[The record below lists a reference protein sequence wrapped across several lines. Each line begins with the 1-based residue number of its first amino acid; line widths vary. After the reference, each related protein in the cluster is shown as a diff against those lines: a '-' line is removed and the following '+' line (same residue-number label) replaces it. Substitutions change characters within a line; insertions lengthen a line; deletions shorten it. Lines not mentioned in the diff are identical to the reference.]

1 MQNRTL
7 IWLLLGG
14 GAFVLLVVLLL
25 AVVLTFSGD
34 GRAEFAFSG
43 QVQVV
48 DIDGE
53 LVESRTILEQLK
65 RYEDSNSVKA
75 ILLNIDSPG
84 GGVAVSQE
92 IYAEI
97 KRLREKSDKIVV
109 AYLSSTGASGAYYI
123 SCAANK
129 IVANPGTIVGSIG
142 VIAEWVNYADLLEWA
157 KMKEIVFK
165 TGEFKDT
172 GSQSR
177 ALTDN
182 ERKYFQGL
190 IDDMYVQFLEAVSS
204 GRKLELQE
212 VRAMADG
219 RVFTGRDAQ
228 QRKLI
233 DQIGNFQDAVD
244 LTAKLAGI
252 SGKPR
257 LLRSTRQRVTLLVVL
272 TTDLSR
278 LVPFSDQ
285 SMKSQIQVPYLSELP
300 TRGQEAID
308 HD

>member
-1 MQNRTL
+1 MRNRLL

-14 GAFVLLVVLLL
+14 GAFVLLAIAL
-25 AVVLTFSGD
+25 AAIVLTFSGD
-34 GRAEFAFSG
+34 DGGDFAFSNRI
-43 QVQVV
+43 QVV

-53 LVESRTILEQLK
+53 LVQSKPILEQLK

-75 ILLNIDSPG
+75 ILLDIDSPG

-97 KRLREKSDKIVV
+97 KRLREKKDKIIV
-109 AYLSSTGASGAYYI
+109 AYLSSTGASGAFYI

-142 VIAEWVNYADLLEWA
+142 VIAEWVNYADLLQWA
-157 KMKEIVFK
+157 RLKDIVFK

-172 GSQSR
+172 GSPSR
-177 ALTDN
+177 AITEN

-190 IDDMYVQFLEAVSS
+190 IDDMYVQFLEAVAS
-204 GRKLELQE
+204 GRKLDLQE

-219 RVFTGRDAQ
+219 RVFTGRDAKE
-228 QRKLI
+228 RKLI
-233 DQIGNFQDAVD
+233 DETGNFQDAVD

-257 LLRSTRQRVTLLVVL
+257 LIRQTRQRVTLLDVL

-278 LVPFSDQ
+278 LVPFSGQ
-285 SMKSQIQVPYLSELP
+285 SMKSQIKFQYLWK
-300 TRGQEAID
+300 
-308 HD
+308 

>member
-53 LVESRTILEQLK
+53 LIESRPILDQLK

-97 KRLREKSDKIVV
+97 KRLREKNDKIVV

-123 SCAANK
+123 ACAANK

-142 VIAEWVNYADLLEWA
+142 VIAEWVNYADLMEWA
-157 KMKEIVFK
+157 KLKSIVFK

-172 GSQSR
+172 GSGTR

-182 ERKYFQGL
+182 EKKYFQGL
-190 IDDMYVQFLEAVSS
+190 IDDMYVQFVEAVSL
-204 GRKLELQE
+204 GRKLDLQE
-212 VRAMADG
+212 VRSLADG
-219 RVFTGRDAQ
+219 RVFTGRDAKE
-228 QRKLI
+228 RKLI
-233 DQIGNFQDAVD
+233 GEIGNFQGAVD
-244 LTAKLAGI
+244 VTARLAGI

-257 LLRSTRQRVTLLVVL
+257 LIRVNRRRVTLMDVL

-278 LVPFSDQ
+278 LVPFHGQ
-285 SMKSQIQVPYLSELP
+285 GMKSQIK
-300 TRGQEAID
+300 I
-308 HD
+308 

>member
-1 MQNRTL
+1 M
-7 IWLLLGG
+7 
-14 GAFVLLVVLLL
+14 LLVVLLL

-34 GRAEFAFSG
+34 GRADFAFSG

-53 LVESRTILEQLK
+53 LIESRSILDQLK

-123 SCAANK
+123 ACAANK

-142 VIAEWVNYADLLEWA
+142 VIAEWVNYADLMEWA
-157 KMKEIVFK
+157 KVKAIVFK

-172 GSQSR
+172 GSGTR

-182 ERKYFQGL
+182 EKKYFQGL
-190 IDDMYVQFLEAVSS
+190 IDDMYVQFVEAVAS
-204 GRKLELQE
+204 GRKLDLPE
-212 VRAMADG
+212 VRSLADG
-219 RVFTGRDAQ
+219 RVFTGRDAKS
-228 QRKLI
+228 RKLI
-233 DQIGNFQDAVD
+233 DDIGNFQDAVD

-257 LLRSTRQRVTLLVVL
+257 LIRLNRQRVTLFDVL
-272 TTDLSR
+272 TSDLSR
-278 LVPFSDQ
+278 LAPFNGQ
-285 SMKSQIQVPYLSELP
+285 SMKSQIKFQYLWK
-300 TRGQEAID
+300 
-308 HD
+308 

>member
-1 MQNRTL
+1 MRNRLL

-14 GAFVLLVVLLL
+14 GAFVLLAIAL
-25 AVVLTFSGD
+25 AAIVLTFSGD
-34 GRAEFAFSG
+34 EGGEFAFSDRI
-43 QVQVV
+43 QVV

-53 LVESRTILEQLK
+53 LVQSKPILEQLK

-75 ILLNIDSPG
+75 ILLDIDSPG

-92 IYAEI
+92 IYTEI
-97 KRLREKSDKIVV
+97 KRLREKKDKIIV
-109 AYLSSTGASGAYYI
+109 AYLSSTGASGAFYI

-142 VIAEWVNYADLLEWA
+142 VIAEWTNYADLLQWA
-157 KMKEIVFK
+157 KLKDIVFK

-172 GSQSR
+172 GSPSR
-177 ALTDN
+177 PITEN

-190 IDDMYVQFLEAVSS
+190 IDDMYVQFVEAVSS
-204 GRKLELQE
+204 GRKLDLQE
-212 VRAMADG
+212 VRSIADG
-219 RVFTGRDAQ
+219 RVFTGRNAKE
-228 QRKLI
+228 RKLI
-233 DQIGNFQDAVD
+233 DETGNFQDAVD

-257 LLRSTRQRVTLLVVL
+257 LIRQTRQRVTLLDVL

-278 LVPFSDQ
+278 LVPFNGQ
-285 SMKSQIQVPYLSELP
+285 SMKSQIKFQYLWK
-300 TRGQEAID
+300 
-308 HD
+308 

>member
-1 MQNRTL
+1 MRNRLL

-14 GAFVLLVVLLL
+14 GAFVLLAIAL
-25 AVVLTFSGD
+25 AAIVLTFSGEEGGD
-34 GRAEFAFSG
+34 FAFSDRI
-43 QVQVV
+43 QVV

-53 LVESRTILEQLK
+53 LVQSKPILDQLK

-75 ILLNIDSPG
+75 ILLDIDSPG

-92 IYAEI
+92 IYTEI
-97 KRLREKSDKIVV
+97 KRLREKKDKIIV
-109 AYLSSTGASGAYYI
+109 AYLSSTGASGAFYI

-142 VIAEWVNYADLLEWA
+142 VIAEWTNYADLLQWA
-157 KMKEIVFK
+157 KLKDIVFK

-172 GSQSR
+172 GSPSR
-177 ALTDN
+177 PITEN

-190 IDDMYVQFLEAVSS
+190 IDDMYVQFVEAVSS
-204 GRKLELQE
+204 GRKLDLQE
-212 VRAMADG
+212 VRALADG
-219 RVFTGRDAQ
+219 RVFTGRDAKE
-228 QRKLI
+228 RKLI
-233 DQIGNFQDAVD
+233 DETGNFQDAVD

-257 LLRSTRQRVTLLVVL
+257 LIRLTRQRVTLLDVL

-278 LVPFSDQ
+278 LVPFNGQ
-285 SMKSQIQVPYLSELP
+285 SMKSQIKFQYLWK
-300 TRGQEAID
+300 
-308 HD
+308 

>member
-1 MQNRTL
+1 MLLAITL
-7 IWLLLGG
+7 
-14 GAFVLLVVLLL
+14 A

-34 GRAEFAFSG
+34 DSGEFGFSDR
-43 QVQVV
+43 VQVV
-48 DIDGE
+48 DVEGE
-53 LVESRTILEQLK
+53 LVQSRSILEQLK

-75 ILLNIDSPG
+75 ILLSVDSPG

-92 IYAEI
+92 IYTEI
-97 KRLREKSDKIVV
+97 KRLREKKDKIVV

-142 VIAEWVNYADLLEWA
+142 VIAEWVSYADLLEWA
-157 KMKEIVFK
+157 KLKNIVFK

-172 GSQSR
+172 GSPTR
-177 ALTDN
+177 PITDN

-190 IDDMYVQFLEAVSS
+190 IDDMYVQFVEAVAA
-204 GRKLELQE
+204 GRKLDLQE

-219 RVFTGRDAQ
+219 RVFTGRDAKE
-228 QRKLI
+228 RKLI
-233 DQIGNFQDAVD
+233 DETGNFQDAVD

-257 LLRSTRQRVTLLVVL
+257 LIRSVRQRVTLLDVL

-278 LVPFSDQ
+278 LVPFNGQ
-285 SMKSQIQVPYLSELP
+285 SMKSQIKFQYLWK
-300 TRGQEAID
+300 
-308 HD
+308 